1 MNNIKKFIIAI
12 FLTLSLTSPTM
23 AEVTAPGACSDP
35 EIARDSSLCQEIKDR
50 TGQKDS
56 SILNKLVVT
65 VLPWVGGLAVLML
78 IYAGWLYTTAGYLGL
93 SYSSSEEKI
102 KKAKTIVKYTLFGV
116 LVIALASLI
125 INVVLTLVD
134 SVGK

>member
-1 MNNIKKFIIAI
+1 
-12 FLTLSLTSPTM
+12 M